1 MRRKPRNK
9 KLIYNTHNL
18 DGHQLLNQS
27 CDRDK
32 ISTTI
37 RNEINVNGRPH
48 EMKVRGVLTRN
59 KFFTFNRNKKYLQ
72 QSSLTIADL
81 ISLNIYLN
89 RQTLDRYQKTYQF
102 SRSGKN
108 IYPPPF
114 FLI

>member
-1 MRRKPRNK
+1 M
-9 KLIYNTHNL
+9 
-18 DGHQLLNQS
+18 NQS
-27 CDRDK
+27 CDQDQ
-32 ISTTI
+32 ISTRI

-89 RQTLDRYQKTYQF
+89 RQTLDRYQNTDQF
-102 SRSGKN
+102 SCSGKN